1 LSVAVRN
8 PLTGVS
14 YAAGT
19 QIPLT
24 PFAQKVLN
32 DLPAPNLT
40 GVAGSNYQELVL
52 NRNFN
57 DKYNVRVDHN
67 FTDSFSIF
75 GRWSYRKSNAFEAP
89 NIPGPS
95 GSNQNGFVDI
105 LNKQLVVGTTY
116 AFQNVSNKA

>member
-1 LSVAVRN
+1 
-8 PLTGVS
+8 
-14 YAAGT
+14 
-19 QIPLT
+19 
-24 PFAQKVLN
+24 
-32 DLPAPNLT
+32 LPAPNLT